1 MDQVV
6 FFDDFLSIGESGETN
21 WQKSGSDDFAV
32 ENVAPNSSAEHAIG
46 VLELQT
52 PTTQT
57 GFVCLKKFNQSTFI
71 SLDTSVI
78 LKVKFRIDTLS
89 AEGNTFVIENGLS
102 NNPEKLDFITTSQ
115 VIILVDENNDVRGR
129 VSNNSPSIFTTD
141 PIGTISD
148 NDYHSIVISVSS
160 GVVTF
165 ILDDNAP
172 VTVDINL
179 PIGEFEAPMGLYSG
193 VFNKYN
199 FEVRTVDIDY
209 WSFDYIFLKPRL

>member
-129 VSNNSPSIFTTD
+129 VSNNSPSIYYR
-141 PIGTISD
+141 S
-148 NDYHSIVISVSS
+148 YR
-160 GVVTF
+160 
-165 ILDDNAP
+165 
-172 VTVDINL
+172 
-179 PIGEFEAPMGLYSG
+179 
-193 VFNKYN
+193 YN
-199 FEVRTVDIDY
+199 Q
-209 WSFDYIFLKPRL
+209 